1 MEKVAIDRLLAC
13 VYVAVFVI
21 INLIV
26 NHCGPWVIPVT
37 TVAAVCVNMMIRD
50 FLLYDGGLKW
60 SATTCA
66 AAGAITVMINYDA
79 GMVAMASFV
88 AVVSGA
94 LISGGVYRVLPGDFD
109 SKRWP
114 ANIASAIGDAL
125 IFPTLS
131 FMAFMPEISAMQFI
145 SKMAAVT
152 VITIIM
158 RRYFTF
164 EGRK

>member
-1 MEKVAIDRLLAC
+1 MVSYNMRRRWRNHGADKLRRRNEAI
-13 VYVAVFVI
+13 
-21 INLIV
+21 
-26 NHCGPWVIPVT
+26 
-37 TVAAVCVNMMIRD
+37 
-50 FLLYDGGLKW
+50 
-60 SATTCA
+60 
-66 AAGAITVMINYDA
+66 
-79 GMVAMASFV
+79 ASFV

>member
-1 MEKVAIDRLLAC
+1 MNRDVWLALL
-13 VYVAVFVI
+13 YIAVFAS

-26 NHCGPWVIPVT
+26 AHVGPWVIPIT
-37 TVAAVCVNMMIRD
+37 TIAAVCANMFIRD

-60 SATTCA
+60 SASTCSV
-66 AAGAITVMINYDA
+66 AGLITVAINYDA
-79 GMVAMASFV
+79 GMVAIASFV

-94 LISGGVYRVLPGDFD
+94 LISGGVYRVLPGNFD

-131 FMAFMPEISAMQFI
+131 FMVFMPEISAMQFI
-145 SKMAAVT
+145 SKMTAVT

>member
-1 MEKVAIDRLLAC
+1 MERVTIDRLLAF

-26 NHCGPWVIPVT
+26 NHCGPWVIPIT

-50 FLLYDGGLKW
+50 FLLYDSGLKW

-66 AAGAITVMINYDA
+66 IAGAITVLINYDA
-79 GMVAMASFV
+79 GMVAIASFV

-94 LISGGVYRVLPGDFD
+94 FISGGVYRILPGDFD

-145 SKMAAVT
+145 SKMASVT

>member
-1 MEKVAIDRLLAC
+1 MVGYNMRRRWRNHGADKLRRRNGGDR
-13 VYVAVFVI
+13 VI
-21 INLIV
+21 RRG
-26 NHCGPWVIPVT
+26 CF
-37 TVAAVCVNMMIRD
+37 R
-50 FLLYDGGLKW
+50 
-60 SATTCA
+60 CA
-66 AAGAITVMINYDA
+66 YFWRRLPG
-79 GMVAMASFV
+79 
-88 AVVSGA
+88 
-94 LISGGVYRVLPGDFD
+94 LPGDFD

>member
-1 MEKVAIDRLLAC
+1 MKNDYGGSHTPKEIKDLWQTPKPVFRGMDRE
-13 VYVAVFVI
+13 FE
-21 INLIV
+21 
-26 NHCGPWVIPVT
+26 
-37 TVAAVCVNMMIRD
+37 
-50 FLLYDGGLKW
+50 
-60 SATTCA
+60 
-66 AAGAITVMINYDA
+66 
-79 GMVAMASFV
+79 FV

-131 FMAFMPEISAMQFI
+131 FMAFMPEISAIQFI

-164 EGRK
+164 EGGK